1 MDVSGSI
8 EHDELMTALRL
19 VSRGRGTGVLTASTA
34 YANASI
40 GFEGGEILFANATS
54 LPKFGEMLVEKGL
67 VSREQL
73 DAALWIQRQDKQW
86 RALGLVILDVKLQ
99 SLAVLE
105 AAIEEQITRVLDEVL
120 RWDRGT
126 FRFDERP
133 PAKGA
138 LILPQCRDLGQ
149 YEVKVALLRQDAPVA
164 CDGAPA

>member
-19 VSRGRGTGVLTASTA
+19 VSRGRGSGVLVASTA
-34 YANASI
+34 YTNASV
-40 GFEGGEILFANATS
+40 GFEEGEILFANATS

-67 VSREQL
+67 VSTEKL
-73 DAALWIQRQDKQW
+73 DAALWIQKQDRQW
-86 RALGLVILDVKLQ
+86 RALGLVILDVRLQ

-105 AAIEEQITRVLDEVL
+105 AAIEEQITRVLDEIL

-126 FRFDERP
+126 FRFDTRP

-138 LILPQCRDLGQ
+138 LILPKCRDLGH
-149 YEVKVALLRQDAPVA
+149 YEVKVAMLRQDEPVA
-164 CDGAPA
+164 CDGTAA